1 MWNDV
6 PKQSSGT
13 RDEKWGTWCL
23 GYLAMSDAFNLRWKL
38 DRPYLE
44 QNTPG
49 DVYALLTI
57 EPNTAVRGSAPAA
70 TIPTHLILLV
80 DVSESMDVLVRR
92 DPSAQK
98 VGAASAEGKVA
109 QRVVSDVPSRREMAC
124 DVVQKM
130 VERLAGDDLLT
141 LIAFDDH
148 PHVLAKAVSPN
159 NMDVVW
165 SAIKKLSTVG
175 GGGTAMG
182 HAFEC
187 VRAVLSEK
195 GSGVLNS
202 SASQDAPRTHKLVL
216 LTDGEDQNPD
226 ATLATA
232 KSVGW
237 DFRLPIVAFGTGE
250 CKVAFLTEL
259 AKTSLSGGFNHIRDE
274 AAAQMLFGQA
284 VKNQKN
290 IQATNV
296 QLQLWLSPEL
306 QVRELY
312 RNKPEILFV
321 GDLQP
326 DLNHQV
332 ALRLEQMERG
342 KAYEFLFRC
351 SLPGRPANQRFRI
364 AKAML
369 TYDIPSMKKT
379 QEKLEANIIV
389 EYTADVARAA
399 ERSGDVRKV
408 LARAEVQRQVLFLQG
423 KIDLLKA
430 GGGSQR
436 DREIVAKLLEALV
449 KKFEDFGVQ
458 ATANQYRTMREE
470 FTQKGTISQEMLN
483 RSLAASSRAEEI
495 VMAQDIDF

>member
-1 MWNDV
+1 
-6 PKQSSGT
+6 
-13 RDEKWGTWCL
+13 
-23 GYLAMSDAFNLRWKL
+23 MSDAFNLRWKL

-57 EPNTAVRGSAPAA
+57 EPNTAVRSGVPAA

-80 DVSESMDVLVRR
+80 DASESMDVLVRR

-141 LIAFDDH
+141 LIAFDDQ
-148 PHVLAKAVSPN
+148 PHVLAQAVSPN

-182 HAFEC
+182 RAFEC
-187 VRAVLSEK
+187 VRNVLSAVK
-195 GSGVLNS
+195 
-202 SASQDAPRTHKLVL
+202 DAPRTRKLVL

-226 ATLATA
+226 DTLAIA

-237 DFRLPIVAFGTGE
+237 EFHLPIVAFGTGE
-250 CKVAFLTEL
+250 CKVAFLTDL

-274 AAAQMLFGQA
+274 TAAQMLFGQA

-312 RNKPEILFV
+312 RSKPEILFV

-326 DLNHQV
+326 DMNQQV

-364 AKAML
+364 AKATL
-369 TYDIPSMKKT
+369 TYDIPSMNKP

-389 EYTADVARAA
+389 EYTADAARAA

-436 DREIVAKLLEALV
+436 DREIVAKLLEALI
-449 KKFEDFGVQ
+449 KKFEDFGDQ
-458 ATANQYRTMREE
+458 ATANQYRSMKDE

>member
-1 MWNDV
+1 
-6 PKQSSGT
+6 
-13 RDEKWGTWCL
+13 
-23 GYLAMSDAFNLRWKL
+23 MSDAFNFRWKL

-57 EPNTAVRGSAPAA
+57 EPNTAVRGNAPAA

-141 LIAFDDH
+141 LIAFDDQ

-175 GGGTAMG
+175 GGGTAIG
-182 HAFEC
+182 QAFEC
-187 VRAVLSEK
+187 VRAVLSAVE
-195 GSGVLNS
+195 
-202 SASQDAPRTHKLVL
+202 DAPRTRKLVL

-226 ATLATA
+226 DTLATA

-250 CKVAFLTEL
+250 CKVAFLTDL
-259 AKTSLSGGFNHIRDE
+259 ARTSLSGGFNHIRDE

-312 RNKPEILFV
+312 RSKPEILFV

-326 DLNHQV
+326 DMNHQV

-364 AKAML
+364 AKATL
-369 TYDIPSMKKT
+369 TYDIPSMNKT
-379 QEKLEANIIV
+379 QEMLEANIIV

-436 DREIVAKLLEALV
+436 DREIVAKLLEALI
-449 KKFEDFGVQ
+449 KKFEDFGDQ
-458 ATANQYRTMREE
+458 ATANQYRAMKDE
-470 FTQKGTISQEMLN
+470 FTHKGTISQEMLN

>member
-1 MWNDV
+1 
-6 PKQSSGT
+6 
-13 RDEKWGTWCL
+13 
-23 GYLAMSDAFNLRWKL
+23 MSDAFNLRWKL

-57 EPNTAVRGSAPAA
+57 EPSTAVRGSAPAA

-141 LIAFDDH
+141 LIAFDDQ
-148 PHVLAKAVSPN
+148 PHLLAKAVSPN

-182 HAFEC
+182 RAFEC
-187 VRAVLSEK
+187 VRAVLSAVE
-195 GSGVLNS
+195 
-202 SASQDAPRTHKLVL
+202 DAPRTRKLVL
-216 LTDGEDQNPD
+216 LTDGEDENPD
-226 ATLATA
+226 DSLAIA

-312 RNKPEILFV
+312 RSKPEILFV

-364 AKAML
+364 AKATL
-369 TYDIPSMKKT
+369 TYDIPSMNKK

-389 EYTADVARAA
+389 EYTADAARAA

-408 LARAEVQRQVLFLQG
+408 LAHAEVQRQVLFLQG

-436 DREIVAKLLEALV
+436 DREIVAKLLEALI
-449 KKFEDFGVQ
+449 KKFEDFGDQ